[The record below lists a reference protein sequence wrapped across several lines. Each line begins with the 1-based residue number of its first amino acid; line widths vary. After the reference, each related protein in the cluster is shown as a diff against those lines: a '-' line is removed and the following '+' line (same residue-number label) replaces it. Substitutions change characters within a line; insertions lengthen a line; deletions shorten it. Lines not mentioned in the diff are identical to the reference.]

1 MVSHLEVDDAP
12 DQEAPSTWPKK
23 VLVENPW
30 SSELWS
36 TCLDKLIQESPQD
49 AETLE
54 PLELVRADLC
64 EYGFQD
70 QQSGL
75 PHYKPTGFL
84 TASAPVKERL
94 SRRCQGNH
102 WHQPLEGGQR
112 TKQAQQWSQE
122 LCEQIFLGFEEEL
135 HSRNVHAAF
144 HNEEIQEQAEEEM
157 DFGSLDSIMD
167 DDDLAPRSLQRDGL
181 NEVEL
186 HRQEELEELPPPPH
200 SVNIEVERKRK
211 WLSAPKTARIAL
223 GRLHNMTGHS
233 PPSAM
238 VQLLRTSGA
247 SSQVIETTRHFACET
262 CRKRQSPQRPNVVKP
277 PSKMEFNHEI
287 AIDCLEIKDSY
298 GNRLGLLEVEF
309 RRAQSAPR
317 SFFKDGLHH
326 SVHQRFSHVIV
337 EFRIEADDKTF

>member
-1 MVSHLEVDDAP
+1 
-12 DQEAPSTWPKK
+12 
-23 VLVENPW
+23 
-30 SSELWS
+30 
-36 TCLDKLIQESPQD
+36 
-49 AETLE
+49 
-54 PLELVRADLC
+54 
-64 EYGFQD
+64 
-70 QQSGL
+70 
-75 PHYKPTGFL
+75 
-84 TASAPVKERL
+84 
-94 SRRCQGNH
+94 
-102 WHQPLEGGQR
+102 
-112 TKQAQQWSQE
+112 
-122 LCEQIFLGFEEEL
+122 
-135 HSRNVHAAF
+135 
-144 HNEEIQEQAEEEM
+144 M

-186 HRQEELEELPPPPH
+186 HRQELEELPPPPH

-211 WLSAPKTARIAL
+211 WLRAPKTVRIAL
-223 GRLHNMTGHS
+223 RRLHNMTGHS

-262 CRKRQSPQRPNVVKP
+262 CWKRQSPQRPNVVKP

-298 GNRLGLLEVEF
+298 GNRHTILYRRYVLEHFSIKRFGLLEVEF

-317 SFFKDGLHH
+317 SFFKNGLHH

-337 EFRIEADDKTF
+337 EFTIEADYKTFESSWSSASRHRSGSALPAWAWRTGRRSTQKPPENLHWREEHHWSARGGDASFRGCHGEELQDKPCWLYTSTVGVG